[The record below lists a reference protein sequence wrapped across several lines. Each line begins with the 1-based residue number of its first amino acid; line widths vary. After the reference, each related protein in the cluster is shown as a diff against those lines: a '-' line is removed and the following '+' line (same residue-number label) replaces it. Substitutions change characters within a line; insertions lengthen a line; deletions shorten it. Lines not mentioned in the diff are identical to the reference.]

1 MRRYGKDFLRRGLL
15 FAWGGP
21 AVVAFVWLCL
31 GRTGEVATLSVGEA
45 VLGVYSSLVL
55 AFVAAGITVVYQI
68 EQLPKPMA
76 GLIHLGVLYVDYLV
90 VYLLNGWIEPRVVA
104 AFTGFFVAGFGAIWA
119 LVYLGVRRNV
129 KKMNRLVTGESK
141 EP

>member
-1 MRRYGKDFLRRGLL
+1 MKRYGKEFLKRGLL
-15 FAWGGP
+15 FGWGGP

-31 GRTGEVATLSVGEA
+31 GRAGEISTLSVGEV

-90 VYLLNGWIEPRVVA
+90 VYLLNGWIEPRVVV
-104 AFTGFFVAGFGAIWA
+104 AFTGFFVAGFGAIWV
-119 LVYLGVRRNV
+119 LVYLGVRQNV
-129 KKMNRLVTGESK
+129 KKMNRLVAGESK
-141 EP
+141 P

>member
-1 MRRYGKDFLRRGLL
+1 MKTYVKEFLKRGML

-31 GRTGEVATLSVGEA
+31 GRTGEVTAMPVGEA

-76 GLIHLGVLYVDYLV
+76 GLIHLGVLYVDYLA
-90 VYLLNGWIEPRVVA
+90 VYLLNGWIKPRVVA
-104 AFTGFFVAGFGAIWA
+104 AFTGIFVAGFALIWGG
-119 LVYLGVRRNV
+119 VYLAVRRNV
-129 KKMNRLVTGESK
+129 KKMNQLVEK
-141 EP
+141 ARE

>member
-1 MRRYGKDFLRRGLL
+1 MKGFVKEFLKRGML

-31 GRTGEVATLSVGEA
+31 DRSGELTAFSVSEA
-45 VLGVYSSLVL
+45 VLGVYSSILL
-55 AFVAAGITVVYQI
+55 AFVAAGVTVVYQI

-90 VYLLNGWIEPRVVA
+90 VYLLNGWIEPRLVA
-104 AFTGFFVAGFGAIWA
+104 AFTCIFVAGFALIWCV
-119 LVYLGVRRNV
+119 VYLAVRRNV
-129 KKMNRLVTGESK
+129 KKRNRLVE
-141 EP
+141 EA